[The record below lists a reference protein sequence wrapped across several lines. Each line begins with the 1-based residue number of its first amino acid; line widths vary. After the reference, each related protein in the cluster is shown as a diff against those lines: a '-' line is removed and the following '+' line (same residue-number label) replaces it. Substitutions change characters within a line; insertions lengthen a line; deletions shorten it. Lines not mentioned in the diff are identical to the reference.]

1 MATLEELKRLL
12 PKLKIGT
19 FDEYK
24 SVVDK
29 DPFTLFFTN
38 DTLQLFRGSKEYTK
52 SVELVSE
59 LPAEGIYGKLYV
71 VKTENSI
78 SLFIWDKTTKS
89 FVQISEGT
97 PELQKVLKAGSVVTD
112 SQIQFNNSDET
123 KTTVINESGILSTDT
138 VDEASQNVSYMNSQ
152 NVEINKNSGSDNTK
166 TIGMNVEEGFKDDK
180 YKVLSG
186 NPDVSR
192 NLTSE
197 EASLMRS
204 RLNIKSGDEVS
215 EEIDEKLK
223 EKVDKGFGYLVKD
236 FEIVIN
242 PEAEGNGF
250 TVRKVRVD
258 IDGNVPN
265 ELESKKLTA
274 ADMGLATEVDV
285 EEVQKEI
292 DSVKSGLVKLS
303 VDFSLA
309 FHDAADPA
317 NPTMAEVMTFLSK
330 MGITPSS
337 GTSLYNSKAGMST
350 YKCTFTFYMNPYDPT
365 SSLILVNEGVLG
377 NSIATR
383 DELGVVKG
391 SGDIRVDEEGRMF
404 VRKGAIKP
412 GQLSDE
418 LAKIINDKAEETSVE
433 ELQNQNKKLIQKVR
447 DHVEDAEVHFSVED
461 REKFNKIIDTGK
473 GNKVLTDNGDYRVIE
488 LVVAEI

>member
-1 MATLEELKRLL
+1 MATLDQVQRVLPRLKT
-12 PKLKIGT
+12 GT
-19 FDEYK
+19 YDEYK

-29 DPFTLFFTN
+29 DPFTLYFAY
-38 DTLQLFRGSKEYTK
+38 DTMQLFRGNKEYTK
-52 SVELVSE
+52 SAELVDE
-59 LPAEGIYGKLYV
+59 LPAEGIFGKIYV
-71 VKTENSI
+71 VKKDDST
-78 SLFIWDKTTKS
+78 SLFIWNKTTKS
-89 FVQISEGT
+89 FVQISEET

-152 NVEINKNSGSDNTK
+152 NVEIIKNSGSDDAK
-166 TIGMNVEEGFKDDK
+166 SISMNVEKGFKDDK
-180 YKVLSG
+180 YNILSG

-204 RLNIKSGDEVS
+204 RLDIKSGDEVS
-215 EEIDEKLK
+215 EEIDKKLK

-258 IDGNVPN
+258 IDGNVPD

-274 ADMGLATEVDV
+274 ADMGFATEVDV

-292 DSVKSGLVKLS
+292 DSVKSGIVKLS

-317 NPTMAEVMTFLSK
+317 NPTMADVTTFLSK

-337 GTSLYNSKAGMST
+337 GTSLYNSNPEMST
-350 YKCTFTFYMNPYDPT
+350 YKNTFTFYVNPYDPT
-365 SSLILVNEGVLG
+365 SSLILVNEGVLS

-391 SGDIRVDEEGRMF
+391 SGEVKVDKEGKMI
-404 VRKGAIKP
+404 VRNGSIKP
-412 GQLSDE
+412 AHLSEE
-418 LAKIINDKAEETSVE
+418 LTEIIDNKAEKEDFYTKVEIDKMFENLQQQFSEHIKSVKAHPDM
-433 ELQNQNKKLIQKVR
+433 NV
-447 DHVEDAEVHFSVED
+447 
-461 REKFNKIIDTGK
+461 
-473 GNKVLTDNGDYRVIE
+473 TDSQF
-488 LVVAEI
+488 